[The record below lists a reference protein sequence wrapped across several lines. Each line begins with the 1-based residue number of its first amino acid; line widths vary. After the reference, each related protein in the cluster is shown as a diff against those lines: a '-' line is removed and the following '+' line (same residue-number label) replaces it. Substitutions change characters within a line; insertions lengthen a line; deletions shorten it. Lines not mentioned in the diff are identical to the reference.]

1 MSLLCVTKKKIKY
14 QPLMAGICTVAVVV
28 KVLLLTILFLEI
40 LTRTYFSVFV
50 YIPSLGM
57 CVDLWTMREL
67 DVIDRFGLGVF
78 LNIMQL
84 LKNVS
89 AVCAICVWNPGAMPK
104 VCQRFLRKFRR

>member
-1 MSLLCVTKKKIKY
+1 
-14 QPLMAGICTVAVVV
+14 MAGICTVAAAA

-40 LTRTYFSVFV
+40 LTRTYFSVFE

-57 CVDLWTMREL
+57 CTELWFL
-67 DVIDRFGLGVF
+67 KQHDIIDRFGLGVF

-89 AVCAICVWNPGAMPK
+89 AVYAICVWNPGALPK
-104 VCQRFLRKFRR
+104 VCQRLLKKSRR